1 LKRSSSRSASTAIK
15 EPRMSETSIQT
26 RANPAPILPP
36 ASPPRRVERFRYA
49 KQVLRALA
57 SLRLTV
63 FLFVLSLILVFCG
76 TLAMMDQGLPTVL
89 AHYFRSGIAKIPL
102 QLFVRL
108 GQVFFGVPPGTQV
121 AGWFPF
127 PGGWLI
133 GSALLVN
140 LLAAHAIR
148 FRFTWKRSGILI
160 LHSGIILL
168 MIGELVTGLYAVE
181 GNMTIPLGGSS
192 NFVENFDHLELA
204 FVWAADKDNDN
215 VTVIPDNLLHTGNV
229 IRNEQLP
236 VDVEV
241 VRYLSNSALPKEMPS
256 GADNLATKG
265 FGLETVAVEQPP
277 GRGVD
282 ADQKRDMP
290 SAYVTFKDKKTG
302 EALGTYLVSS
312 WHIPQDVEIDGTTYH
327 VALRMRRTYRP
338 FTFHLEELRHENY
351 KGTALA
357 KRYASLVRVTDP
369 SRGEDRE
376 VLIHM
381 NHPFYYQG
389 ETFYQISVNS
399 TREGAEITGL
409 QVVKNPGW
417 ALPYIACFMVSVGM
431 AIHFL
436 LHLLDFFRRKVTT

>member
-1 LKRSSSRSASTAIK
+1 
-15 EPRMSETSIQT
+15 MSETSIQT
-26 RANPAPILPP
+26 RANPVPILPP
-36 ASPPRRVERFRYA
+36 ASPQRRAERFPLA
-49 KQVLRALA
+49 KRVLRPLA

-63 FLFVLSLILVFCG
+63 FLFVLSMILVFCG

-89 AHYFRSGIAKIPL
+89 SRYFRSGIAWIPL

-108 GQVFFGVPPGTQV
+108 GQVFFGVSPNAHV
-121 AGWFPF
+121 AGSFPF

-133 GSALLVN
+133 GGALLVN
-140 LLAAHAIR
+140 LVAAHLTR
-148 FRFTWKRSGILI
+148 FRFTWKRSGILV
-160 LHSGIILL
+160 LHAGVILL
-168 MIGELVTGLYAVE
+168 MVGELITGLYAVE

-204 FVWAADKDNDN
+204 FVWPKDKDNDN
-215 VTVIPDNLLHTGNV
+215 VTVIPDNMLQTGNV
-229 IRNEQLP
+229 IQNEQLP

-241 VRYLSNSALPKEMPS
+241 VRYYSNSSLPKQTPE
-256 GADNLATKG
+256 GADNPATKG
-265 FGLETVAVEQPP
+265 FGLETVAVELPP

-302 EALGTYLVSS
+302 AALGNYLVSA
-312 WHIPQDVEIDGTTYH
+312 WLNPQDADIDGTTYQ

-338 FTFHLEELRHENY
+338 FTFHLEQLRHENY
-351 KGTALA
+351 KGTSLA

-381 NHPFYYQG
+381 NHPLYYQG
-389 ETFYQISVNS
+389 ESFYQVTVNS
-399 TREGAEITGL
+399 TREGVEMTGL

-417 ALPYIACFMVSVGM
+417 LLPYIACTMVSLGM

-436 LHLLDFFRRKVTT
+436 LHLREFFNRMVTT

>member
-1 LKRSSSRSASTAIK
+1 
-15 EPRMSETSIQT
+15 MSDTSIQT

-36 ASPPRRVERFRYA
+36 ASPQRRVERLGYVT
-49 KQVLRALA
+49 KTLRALA

-63 FLFVLSLILVFCG
+63 FLFVLSMILVFCG

-89 AHYFRSGIAKIPL
+89 SKYFRSGIAWIPL

-108 GQVFFGVPPGTQV
+108 GQVFFGVSPTAQV
-121 AGWFPF
+121 AGSFPF

-133 GSALLVN
+133 GGALLVN

-148 FRFTWKRSGILI
+148 FRFSWKRSGILV
-160 LHSGIILL
+160 LHSGIVLL
-168 MIGELVTGLYAVE
+168 MLGELVTGLYAVE
-181 GNMTIPLGGSS
+181 GSMTIPLGGSS
-192 NFVENFDHLELA
+192 NYVENFDRLELA
-204 FVWAADKDNDN
+204 FVWPADKDNDN
-215 VTVIPDNLLHTGNV
+215 VTVIPDNLLHTGAV
-229 IRNEQLP
+229 IRDEQLP

-241 VRYLSNSALPKEMPS
+241 VRYLPNSSLPKEMP
-256 GADNLATKG
+256 AAVDNPATKG
-265 FGLETVAVEQPP
+265 FGLETAAVEQPP

-282 ADQKRDMP
+282 AEQKRDMP

-302 EALGTYLVSS
+302 ESRGTYLVSA
-312 WHIPQDVEIDGTTYH
+312 WLNPQDVEIDGTPYH

-338 FTFHLEELRHENY
+338 FTFHLEQLRHENY
-351 KGTALA
+351 KGTSLA
-357 KRYASLVRVTDP
+357 KRYASLVRVVDP

-381 NHPFYYQG
+381 NHPLYYAG
-389 ETFYQISVNS
+389 ETFYQSSVNS
-399 TREGAEITGL
+399 AGGVEVTGL

-417 ALPYIACFMVSVGM
+417 ALPYIACFMVSAGM

-436 LHLLDFFRRKVTT
+436 LHLLGFFRRMVTT